1 MLTFSLAGIT
11 DANEAESI
19 GRCLKNLYSTPAGSI
34 PCDRDFGLSWA
45 GLDTIPQDM
54 EALYGLELME
64 KTDKYE
70 PRVKAVGFDFI
81 YREDGTV
88 EVVVEIE
95 PKGGI
100 GNG

>member
-34 PCDRDFGLSWA
+34 PCDRNLDFPGLGWIFHS
-45 GLDTIPQDM
+45 QDM
-54 EALYGLELME
+54 EALVRPGTHG

-70 PRVKAVGFDFI
+70 PG
-81 YREDGTV
+81 
-88 EVVVEIE
+88 
-95 PKGGI
+95 
-100 GNG
+100 